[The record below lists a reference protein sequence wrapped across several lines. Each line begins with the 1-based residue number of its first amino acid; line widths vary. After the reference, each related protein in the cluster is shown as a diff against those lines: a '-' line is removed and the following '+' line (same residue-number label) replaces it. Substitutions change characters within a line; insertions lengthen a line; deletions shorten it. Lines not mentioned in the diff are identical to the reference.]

1 MSHGPKAGQ
10 ASDQASRG
18 WPGRCW
24 QHWGHVISK
33 TRHTAVR
40 HAKSH
45 PAPPDTNPGR
55 SRPKCPV
62 PTCQDSQACKR
73 SAVRARLAPPGQKRN
88 SNESNRQY
96 SRKATAAEWAA
107 VRVFGSGVFLR
118 ARLLAGQ
125 RIPDADPAL
134 PACHLRKS
142 PCHRSRDSCRRVTTG
157 SPEGPFLPATVAA
170 FASSPAALAILVV
183 RVYSQE
189 PRLLARAARSLTA
202 RSARGLRC
210 VAPMVSLR
218 RWARW
223 GAALFRRRDAPWRSP
238 ARLPARR
245 PRNQARDAAQRT

>member
-1 MSHGPKAGQ
+1 MLLAGMAAVQQESTATHLDAGGPAGTRE
-10 ASDQASRG
+10 DGDLRG
-18 WPGRCW
+18 W
-24 QHWGHVISK
+24 
-33 TRHTAVR
+33 TRVDLL
-40 HAKSH
+40 
-45 PAPPDTNPGR
+45 PPDGMQEVSGSSPLSSTWSEAKFER
-55 SRPKCPV
+55 IE
-62 PTCQDSQACKR
+62 QA
-73 SAVRARLAPPGQKRN
+73 VQQ
-88 SNESNRQY
+88 EST
-96 SRKATAAEWAA
+96 ATAAEWAA

-183 RVYSQE
+183 RIYSQQ

-210 VAPMVSLR
+210 VAPMVSLW

-238 ARLPARR
+238 ARH